1 MAKIDDLNKEIAEL
15 REQLGYIPQSPF
27 KPEELQKAKEA
38 LKGLKVDLKDMGN
51 DLDYIASSFRDSVNE
66 LSKQNTELSKSKAAL
81 RSISSISSTLN
92 SFAQGQYSLS
102 EKQLKSKITQA
113 KLDFD
118 SLKTSLES
126 KSLKKE
132 AQKEVDDALKK
143 QKLFL
148 DATEKI
154 LKKEEKINA
163 ALGLAPAIIG
173 GIGNSLRKLG
183 LPDFGI
189 AESLEETKMILRA
202 DTKRVTIGKA
212 LGIFTKKIAGNI
224 NDQLNVTNL
233 LTLAF
238 VTLLKQAGKIDGEL
252 VSFEKNLMLSRG
264 EAINLRK
271 ELAFVAQTSK
281 DNLINTSDLVKA
293 QQNFN
298 ELLGLQGKINNENLL
313 TQAEL
318 TKKVGVSA
326 ESAANLQFF
335 SEATG
340 KDFNQ
345 QYSTLVGNTQQ
356 ISAQYGIQLNQRQV
370 LEEIGK
376 TSSYNLIQFKGST
389 EELGKAV
396 AEAKALGLTL
406 EQIGKIQS
414 DLVNFE
420 SSIRAELEA
429 ELLTG
434 KQLNLERARF
444 AALTNDISTL
454 QNEIKEQVGDI
465 NDFQNMNFIS
475 QQKFAQALGMS
486 VGEISDMLLLEEYRN
501 ANQSQINA
509 NLTEEQKERLASL
522 TAQEKF
528 NEAIVKLQGL
538 VGDLVQGP
546 LGNLIDKIGDGAALA
561 ENLKFAF
568 MAITGFSFMKVISS
582 LTPLITSLFAAL
594 GASTALASALTLGV
608 GAAAVAAGILY
619 MNSAVENSLNK
630 MKSASKVNDMISP
643 GYGKRVLSG
652 PEGTFAFN
660 DKDTIVAGTDL
671 LPTTKPTPTTTQT
684 TTVSPNMVALE
695 QRMDKLI
702 SVVENALIPAVK
714 QDKIFNLD
722 GKQFAVA
729 TAVSR
734 S

>member
-1 MAKIDDLNKEIAEL
+1 MALEDLNENLEN
-15 REQLGYIPQSPF
+15 
-27 KPEELQKAKEA
+27 AKESV
-38 LKGLKVDLKDMGN
+38 KG
-51 DLDYIASSFRDSVNE
+51 
-66 LSKQNTELSKSKAAL
+66 
-81 RSISSISSTLN
+81 
-92 SFAQGQYSLS
+92 
-102 EKQLKSKITQA
+102 
-113 KLDFD
+113 
-118 SLKTSLES
+118 
-126 KSLKKE
+126 
-132 AQKEVDDALKK
+132 
-143 QKLFL
+143 
-148 DATEKI
+148 
-154 LKKEEKINA
+154 IN
-163 ALGLAPAIIG
+163 
-173 GIGNSLRKLG
+173 
-183 LPDFGI
+183 
-189 AESLEETKMILRA
+189 EETKFLIDSITSIGAKIAETIEDTIDELQGVDDTGAKIAKSFGRDIVKGITSLTKGLDKTIELQFKLNSGINIAQELDKERIKTQSTIQAIKTRIALLGEEENKQREELELLLDKEVKKSEELLNILDEQNTKRLRAIGITGNLAKGLENILRKTGFQDLA
-202 DTKRVTIGKA
+202 QSLNIKEAINNAVEFNEKTEEFEFDELKAFNNLRKNIIGSIKA
-212 LGIFTKKIAGNI
+212 VDIFALTFIAI
-224 NDQLNVTNL
+224 
-233 LTLAF
+233 
-238 VTLLKQAGKIDGEL
+238 LKQAGKIDSEL
-252 VSFEKNLMLSRG
+252 VSFQKNLMLSRG
-264 EAINLRK
+264 EAIELRQ
-271 ELAFVAQTSK
+271 ELETAAIASGT
-281 DNLINTSDLVKA
+281 NLINTSDLVKA

-298 ELLGLQGKINNENLL
+298 ELLGLQGEINTKNLE
-313 TQAEL
+313 TQTRL
-318 TKKVGVSA
+318 TKLVGISA

-356 ISAQYGIQLNQRQV
+356 ISAQYGVQLNQKQV

-414 DLVNFE
+414 NLVNFE

-429 ELLTG
+429 ELFTN

-509 NLTEEQKERLASL
+509 NLTEEQKKRLESL

-528 NEAIVKLQGL
+528 NETITKLQGIL
-538 VGDLVQGP
+538 GDVVSGP
-546 LGNLIDKIGDGAALA
+546 LGAFLDLTGKILESTIGLGAVLGGIAVMGFAKLIASLRTIRSLQIGAAIASAWKSAFSGPQSVLTGGLA
-561 ENLKFAF
+561 GA
-568 MAITGFSFMKVISS
+568 AI
-582 LTPLITSLFAAL
+582 
-594 GASTALASALTLGV
+594 GAGLTALIMSS
-608 GAAAVAAGILY
+608 I
-619 MNSAVENSLNK
+619 NSVD
-630 MKSASKVNDMISP
+630 DMVSP

-671 LPTTKPTPTTTQT
+671 LPSNTTNAVNNTAPT
-684 TTVSPNMVALE
+684 TTVSPNMAALE
-695 QRMDKLI
+695 QKMDKLI
-702 SVVENALIPAVK
+702 AVVENALIPAVK
-714 QDKIFNLD
+714 QDKIFALD

>member
-1 MAKIDDLNKEIAEL
+1 MADLEDLNENLEN
-15 REQLGYIPQSPF
+15 
-27 KPEELQKAKEA
+27 AKESV
-38 LKGLKVDLKDMGN
+38 KG
-51 DLDYIASSFRDSVNE
+51 
-66 LSKQNTELSKSKAAL
+66 
-81 RSISSISSTLN
+81 
-92 SFAQGQYSLS
+92 
-102 EKQLKSKITQA
+102 
-113 KLDFD
+113 
-118 SLKTSLES
+118 
-126 KSLKKE
+126 
-132 AQKEVDDALKK
+132 
-143 QKLFL
+143 
-148 DATEKI
+148 
-154 LKKEEKINA
+154 IN
-163 ALGLAPAIIG
+163 
-173 GIGNSLRKLG
+173 
-183 LPDFGI
+183 
-189 AESLEETKMILRA
+189 EETKFLIDSITSIGVKIAETIEDTVDDLQGIDDTGAKIAKSFGRDIVKGIASLTKGLDKTIELQFKLNSGINIAQELDKERIKSQSTIQAIKTKISLLGEEENKKREELTSLLDKEVENSEKLLNILDEQNTKRLRAIGITGNLAKGLENILRKTGFQDLA
-202 DTKRVTIGKA
+202 QSLNIKEAINNAVEFNEKTEEFEFDELKAFDNLRKNIIGSIKA
-212 LGIFTKKIAGNI
+212 VDIFALTFIAI
-224 NDQLNVTNL
+224 
-233 LTLAF
+233 
-238 VTLLKQAGKIDGEL
+238 LKQAGKIDSEL
-252 VSFEKNLMLSRG
+252 VSFQKNLMLSRG
-264 EAINLRK
+264 EAIELRQ
-271 ELAFVAQTSK
+271 ELETAAIASGT
-281 DNLINTSDLVKA
+281 NLINTSDLVKA

-298 ELLGLQGKINNENLL
+298 ELLGLQGEINTKNLE
-313 TQAEL
+313 TQTRL
-318 TKKVGVSA
+318 TKLVGISA

-356 ISAQYGIQLNQRQV
+356 ISAQYGIQLNQKQV

-389 EELGKAV
+389 EELGKTV

-406 EQIGKIQS
+406 EQISKIQS

-501 ANQSQINA
+501 ANQIQINA
-509 NLTEEQKERLASL
+509 NLTEEQKKRLESL

-528 NEAIVKLQGL
+528 NETITKLQGIL
-538 VGDLVQGP
+538 GDVVSGP
-546 LGNLIDKIGDGAALA
+546 LGTFLDLTGKILENTVGLGAVLGAIVGVQLI
-561 ENLKFAF
+561 KFATALPNIIRGF
-568 MAITGFSFMKVISS
+568 KTISLLAKSTAISTAITSVLADP
-582 LTPLITSLFAAL
+582 LTGIAAIAGAGIAAGIITSLI
-594 GASTALASALTLGV
+594 ASQTEGDD
-608 GAAAVAAGILY
+608 I
-619 MNSAVENSLNK
+619 
-630 MKSASKVNDMISP
+630 ISP
-643 GYGKRVLSG
+643 GYGKRTLFG
-652 PEGTFAFN
+652 PEGAIALN
-660 DKDTIVAGTDL
+660 NEDTIVAGTDL

-702 SVVENALIPAVK
+702 AVVENALIPAVK